1 MTGIDQQNSHVS
13 IDNGKKKFG
22 AKDVATE
29 QDITADSQV
38 EIPLWLALPL
48 AERDIVDLRPPEYI
62 GDKYLQNLQAGPEIL
77 NFRKQS
83 PAIYENVLKICA
95 QLENN

>member
-1 MTGIDQQNSHVS
+1 MTGLDQQNSHVS

-29 QDITADSQV
+29 QDITANSQV

-62 GDKYLQNLQAGPEIL
+62 GDKYLQGLQAGPEIL
-77 NFRKQS
+77 NFRNQS